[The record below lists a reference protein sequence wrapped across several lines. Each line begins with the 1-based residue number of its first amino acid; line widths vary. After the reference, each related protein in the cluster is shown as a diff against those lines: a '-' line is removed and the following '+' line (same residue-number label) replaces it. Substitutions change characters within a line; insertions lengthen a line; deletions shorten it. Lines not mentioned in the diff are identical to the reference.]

1 VKVSIIEPGNYKTS
15 ILGQEALESRMK
27 KLWDRLPQETRD
39 SYGEEYFQTCESPG
53 RRGLSEEELGVWG
66 HWLDD
71 DVQPQRSCIQLGAKS
86 EFEIR
91 AHVAEPQCRGR

>member
-1 VKVSIIEPGNYKTS
+1 MKVSIIEPGNYKTS

-53 RRGLSEEELGVWG
+53 RSGFSEDRKVWG
-66 HWLDD
+66 HWLDFKFTGD
-71 DVQPQRSCIQLGAKS
+71 EVQPQGSYIQLVAKP
-86 EFEIR
+86 EF
-91 AHVAEPQCRGR
+91 

>member
-1 VKVSIIEPGNYKTS
+1 
-15 ILGQEALESRMK
+15 MK

>member
-1 VKVSIIEPGNYKTS
+1 MKVSIIEPGNYKTS